1 MVKEYGVWRGYHWGR
16 VGVLVAM
23 SMWLCVGAW
32 TPMQGAHEG
41 ASLGMDALQHTDTIR
56 LATKIGG
63 TIALDTAQW
72 KALPSGGD
80 VIVDGEYSHT
90 DEVST
95 LMMTSQV
102 GLSNMDTVSNIAIN
116 AFRNDDPEVTLVKRS
131 DFSTGG
137 LTVRMLE
144 LRYPAPPSR
153 DPEVVLYCIAQGQ
166 AELFTL
172 NMHFPANKD
181 SVRRV
186 QLMAM
191 LESYK
196 PSTARLLPSPR

>member
-1 MVKEYGVWRGYHWGR
+1 MKEYGTRRGYHWGQA
-16 VGVLVAM
+16 GVLVVM
-23 SMWLCVGAW
+23 SMWLCVGTW
-32 TPMQGAHEG
+32 TPTRGAHGRIPLGVG
-41 ASLGMDALQHTDTIR
+41 ASQHTDTIR

-63 TIALDTAQW
+63 TIALDIAQW
-72 KALPSGGD
+72 KALPSDGD

-116 AFRNDDPEVTLVKRS
+116 AFRNDDPDVTLVKRS
-131 DFSTGG
+131 DFSTGE
-137 LTVRMLE
+137 LTVRILE

-172 NMHFPANKD
+172 NMHFPASKE
-181 SVRRV
+181 SVRRA

-196 PSTARLLPSPR
+196 PSTARLLTSPR